1 MADGKCRISGKQ
13 LVEVLDLGHQY
24 ISDFVPKGMEK
35 KVETSSLKLGICE
48 DTKLLQLFDT
58 YSQEKI
64 YRKYW
69 YKSGVNEKMI
79 EELKSIVLS
88 SQKFIKLSNSD
99 CVVDIASND
108 GTLLNFY
115 DENIDC
121 IGFDPSDVAKKS
133 ENYIKNKLLVNDFFN
148 AASFN
153 KISKKKAKVISCIS
167 MFYDLENPKKFLSD
181 VKEILDDNGILIV
194 QLGYMPLM
202 MDLNEFGYIS
212 HEHLCYYT
220 FKNLLDLFD
229 GENFEIFDVDINDCN
244 GGSIRMYITH
254 KGKTNNLKCPSNL
267 INIGSLKVDSLLL
280 KETKGNYNQLETFVK
295 FKDRIEKL
303 KKETI
308 DWLNEQK
315 KMGKKVIGYGAST
328 KGNVLLQYYNIDQD
342 LLPYIAERSPE
353 KFGLCTPGTGIPIIS
368 EDEMRSMK
376 PDYLFA
382 LPWFFISNFIER
394 EKKLILENG
403 TKFVIPQPSLKIL
416 DL

>member
-1 MADGKCRISGKQ
+1 MANGKCRISGKQ
-13 LVEVLDLGHQY
+13 LVEVLDLGNQY
-24 ISDFVPKGMEK
+24 ISDFVQKGMEK
-35 KVETSSLKLGICE
+35 QVETSSLKLGICE
-48 DTKLLQLFDT
+48 NSKLLQLFDT

-88 SQKFIKLSNSD
+88 SQRFIKLSDSD

-115 DENIDC
+115 NENIQC

-133 ENYIKNKLLVNDFFN
+133 KNYNKNKILINDFFN
-148 AASFN
+148 SVSFN
-153 KISKKKAKVISCIS
+153 RISKKKAKIISCIS
-167 MFYDLENPKKFLSD
+167 MFYDLEDPKTFLYE
-181 VKEILDDNGILIV
+181 VKEILDENGIFVI

-202 MDLNEFGYIS
+202 MELNEFGHIS

-220 FKNLLDLFD
+220 FKNLIDLLDSQ
-229 GENFEIFDVDINDCN
+229 NFEVFDVDINDCN

-254 KGKTNNLKCPSNL
+254 KGEKTKLKCPSNL
-267 INIGSLKVDSLLL
+267 INIGNLKLQSLLL
-280 KETKGNYNQLETFVK
+280 QEIKGNYSQLETYIK
-295 FKDRIEKL
+295 FKNRIEKL
-303 KKETI
+303 KNETVN
-308 DWLNEQK
+308 WLNDQK
-315 KMGKKVIGYGAST
+315 KQGKKVIGYGAST
-328 KGNVLLQYYNIDQD
+328 KGNVLLQYYSIDQD

-353 KFGLCTPGTGIPIIS
+353 KFGLCTSGTGIPIIS
-368 EDEMRSMK
+368 EDEMRNMK

-394 EKKLILENG
+394 EKKLMQDNG

-416 DL
+416 GL